1 MLGVASHITL
11 LHKGIIMPWS
21 FVYVASPVYLVDM
34 LTLVTM
40 LACYHYA
47 HMIYAML
54 AYDVML
60 VIYMLCSL
68 IMIMHMPFRSYS
80 CCELVYVDRIH
91 VIW

>member
-11 LHKGIIMPWS
+11 LHKGNIMPWS
-21 FVYVASPVYLVDM
+21 FVHVASPIYLVDM
-34 LTLVTM
+34 LILVTM

-60 VIYMLCSL
+60 EVYLCSL
-68 IMIMHMPFRSYS
+68 IMIMHMPFRSHS
-80 CCELVYVDRIH
+80 CCEFV
-91 VIW
+91 